1 MNPRANADLAVQY
14 WNDST
19 LKAWFWHANSWCPSE
34 WTPSFSPDVHW
45 HVGHERP
52 TEPPVKMCE
61 LGGIRFPMPMT
72 EAPGEGEMYIY
83 VSTCGVYQEEWLNT
97 AWDKE
102 RLERG
107 LCHRTEEAA
116 QQHYRALVAANMQ
129 AVEAV
134 TLAAAEIGGAMG

>member
-1 MNPRANADLAVQY
+1 MNPRANKEQADRYFA
-14 WNDST
+14 DDT
-19 LKAWFWHANSWCPSE
+19 LKAWWWNEVDKTWAEARWPDFEPSLT
-34 WTPSFSPDVHW
+34 WQ
-45 HVGHERP
+45 VGHERP
-52 TEPPVKMCE
+52 TEPPQKMCE
-61 LGGIRFPMPMT
+61 LAGVKFPMPMT

-129 AVEAV
+129 AVEA
-134 TLAAAEIGGAMG
+134 AK